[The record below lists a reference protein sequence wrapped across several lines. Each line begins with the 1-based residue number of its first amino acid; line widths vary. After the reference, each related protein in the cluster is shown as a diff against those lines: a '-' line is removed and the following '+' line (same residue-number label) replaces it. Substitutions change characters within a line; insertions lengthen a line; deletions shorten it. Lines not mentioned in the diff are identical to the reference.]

1 MLPAPCAGFPTAPT
15 AFVFC
20 GQRVLLAPPL
30 APPSQPHQGALG
42 ALRHSSAP
50 PPAVDV
56 IQRAVGRLTAFE
68 GPCTPLEPPWSPHT
82 WLSTP
87 VFPVLSIASVCPA
100 YRMGLRCAFPVVLL
114 SSSLMSL

>member
-1 MLPAPCAGFPTAPT
+1 MPVFPAAPT

-20 GQRVLLAPPL
+20 GQRALLAPPL
-30 APPSQPHQGALG
+30 LPRQGALR
-42 ALRHSSAP
+42 ALRHCSAT

-56 IQRAVGRLTAFE
+56 IQRAVGCLTAFE
-68 GPCTPLEPPWSPHT
+68 GPWNPLEPPGTPWSPHT
-82 WLSTP
+82 WLPTPGFP
-87 VFPVLSIASVCPA
+87 VFSIASAYPV

>member
-1 MLPAPCAGFPTAPT
+1 MPVFPAVPT

-20 GQRVLLAPPL
+20 GQRAPP
-30 APPSQPHQGALG
+30 APPFQPREG
-42 ALRHSSAP
+42 ALRALRNCSAT

-56 IQRAVGRLTAFE
+56 IQRVVGCLTAFE

-82 WLSTP
+82 WLPTL
-87 VFPVLSIASVCPA
+87 VFPVLFIASAYPA
-100 YRMGLRCAFPVVLL
+100 HRMGLRCAFPVVLL